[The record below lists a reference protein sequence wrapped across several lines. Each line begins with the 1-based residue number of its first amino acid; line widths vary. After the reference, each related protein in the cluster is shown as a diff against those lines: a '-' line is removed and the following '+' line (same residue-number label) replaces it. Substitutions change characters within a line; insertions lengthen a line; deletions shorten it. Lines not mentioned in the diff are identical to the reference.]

1 MHSEKSVLSAQCNSS
16 ALTVCV
22 FLFNVT
28 NNTVIVLLVS
38 SLLILLSIL
47 LHLLRFRRPVRLN
60 VRLTT
65 LYRRVSC
72 KYRQFPRVSGEAS
85 RTCSCSAGRLGR
97 ELELEPQVV
106 VTRPQVSEKLA
117 GALADLFDRAAV
129 QLAALLQ
136 AGPPDCTRLPS
147 LWLCTPSLVN
157 VKTVLIE
164 GVCGA
169 FKFTATPPSAAG
181 ACPGMNGSSSSR
193 RSLNVL
199 LR

>member
-1 MHSEKSVLSAQCNSS
+1 MLSAQCNSS

-47 LHLLRFRRPVRLN
+47 LRCRRPVRLN

-106 VTRPQVSEKLA
+106 VTRPQMSEKLA

>member
-1 MHSEKSVLSAQCNSS
+1 MHSECSVLSAQCNSS

-28 NNTVIVLLVS
+28 HNTVIVLLVS

-47 LHLLRFRRPVRLN
+47 LRSACRRPVRLN

-85 RTCSCSAGRLGR
+85 RTCSYSAGRLGR

-106 VTRPQVSEKLA
+106 VTRPEVSEKLA
-117 GALADLFDRAAV
+117 GALADNIGRYCPHV
-129 QLAALLQ
+129 S
-136 AGPPDCTRLPS
+136 GCGTSRERLGD
-147 LWLCTPSLVN
+147 
-157 VKTVLIE
+157 LIRQVVDLKKLE
-164 GVCGA
+164 Y
-169 FKFTATPPSAAG
+169 
-181 ACPGMNGSSSSR
+181 
-193 RSLNVL
+193 
-199 LR
+199 